1 MPVLVTGNS
10 ITVPKDYVFGVLD
23 SLSVVHP
30 QSLDTLLV
38 SIKGHLSGHVEAW
51 ATLRGAVSKHYP
63 LLDVQSMLMEY
74 YLDYAVVFSN
84 GGKMACLPI
93 LRDESILVY
102 LYGKDKGTSFSYDT
116 KPMVVGM

>member
-23 SLSVVHP
+23 SLSVAHP
-30 QSLDTLLV
+30 QSMDTLLV
-38 SIKGHLSGHVEAW
+38 SIKGHLSGYVEAW
-51 ATLRGAVSKHYP
+51 STLRGAIIKHYAV
-63 LLDVQSMLMEY
+63 LDVQSMLMEHY
-74 YLDYAVVFSN
+74 IDYAVVFSN
-84 GGKMACLPI
+84 GGKTACLPI
-93 LRDESILVY
+93 LRGESILAY